1 LLAAGITEPLGHAM
15 SRPAAVERE
24 ATHRAI
30 SLAEVM
36 RVPILLVHVSAAD
49 AIEQIRWAHG
59 RGLRIYGET
68 CPQYLFLTEDDLA
81 LDAGGA
87 RCICS
92 PPPRDQANQQLVWDG
107 LANGAFEVLS
117 SDHAPFRSG
126 ADGKAVAGPHA
137 GFHQVPN
144 GIPGLET
151 RLALLMSEGVNAGRI
166 DIHRFVALTST
177 QAAKLYGLHPRK
189 GTLAVGSDADMVV
202 WHDAVDFTLTNAMLH
217 HAVDYTPYE
226 GMRLTAWPALT
237 LARGE
242 VVWQGEP
249 GQGEVCDRV
258 GRGQFVSAALSP
270 MAQIPRRPG
279 ARHHWLPKG

>member
-1 LLAAGITEPLGHAM
+1 
-15 SRPAAVERE
+15 
-24 ATHRAI
+24 
-30 SLAEVM
+30 
-36 RVPILLVHVSAAD
+36 
-49 AIEQIRWAHG
+49 
-59 RGLRIYGET
+59 
-68 CPQYLFLTEDDLA
+68 
-81 LDAGGA
+81 DAGGA

-126 ADGKAVAGPHA
+126 ADGKAVAGAGA

-189 GTLAVGSDADMVV
+189 GTLAVGSDADLVV

-249 GQGEVCDRV
+249 GQGEVCERV

-270 MAQIPRRPG
+270 MAQVPRRPG

>member
-1 LLAAGITEPLGHAM
+1 
-15 SRPAAVERE
+15 
-24 ATHRAI
+24 
-30 SLAEVM
+30 
-36 RVPILLVHVSAAD
+36 
-49 AIEQIRWAHG
+49 
-59 RGLRIYGET
+59 
-68 CPQYLFLTEDDLA
+68 
-81 LDAGGA
+81 
-87 RCICS
+87 
-92 PPPRDQANQQLVWDG
+92 
-107 LANGAFEVLS
+107 
-117 SDHAPFRSG
+117 
-126 ADGKAVAGPHA
+126 
-137 GFHQVPN
+137 
-144 GIPGLET
+144 
-151 RLALLMSEGVNAGRI
+151 
-166 DIHRFVALTST
+166 
-177 QAAKLYGLHPRK
+177 
-189 GTLAVGSDADMVV
+189 VGSDADMVV